1 MAQNTLFELIHSM
14 SMSEKRH
21 FKLFSLKHVIG
32 DKNQYTLLFDAIDK
46 QKKYNEK
53 NLNDLSFVKNL
64 SAEKNYLY
72 RLILKSL
79 NAFHSKLNSKNKI
92 YNWLQ
97 SVEILYHKGLYQ
109 QALKLT
115 KKASELAK
123 ENDLFIQ
130 ELAVREVE
138 AELMSKQFLY
148 TDAIQNIERSEKVMQ
163 VAKNFNAIQKIA
175 MQSYEKGF
183 EMGMTRSAKDLKKI
197 KTLIEKEEV
206 KSAKNCLS
214 SRAEM
219 YRLGMLL
226 SYFYLI
232 NDSIKMLE
240 FTKKLTSHYQKNSF
254 LIEYS
259 MIGYIFSLSSLA
271 RAYTQNRQEEKAI
284 ETLQILDEC
293 QIKYNFNNSP
303 KIAARI
309 FFYSLNNRLDISLN
323 KDDYKKCGQLL
334 KTNEREFEKL
344 SPFIGKPLLYE
355 YYFLTTKYYFVIGEF
370 RKALRCT
377 NVIINDSSFKARE
390 DLLSVIRLIN
400 LLIYFEL
407 NTDFTLGYLTKNT
420 YNYFKKR
427 KRLFKVEDELIR
439 FMKNQNKIQSKAI
452 LKKDLLQLKESM
464 QKWKKHKFEYR
475 PFQQFDFEYWAKA
488 KLEKKLICELN

>member
-1 MAQNTLFELIHSM
+1 MARNTLFDLIHSM

-21 FKLFSLKHVIG
+21 FKLYSLKHVIG
-32 DKNQYTLLFDAIDK
+32 DKNQYTMLFDAIDK
-46 QKKYNEK
+46 QKTYNEK
-53 NLNDLSFVKNL
+53 NLTELSFVKNL

-97 SVEILYHKGLYQ
+97 SIEVLYHKGLYQ

-130 ELAVREVE
+130 ELAVKEVE

-148 TDAIQNIERSEKVMQ
+148 TDAIKNIERSEKVMQ
-163 VAKNFNAIQKIA
+163 VAQNFSAIQKIA

-183 EMGMTRSAKDLKKI
+183 EMGMTRSQKDLKNI

-206 KSAKNCLS
+206 ESSKNCLS

-219 YRLGMLL
+219 YRLGMFL

-232 NDSIKMLE
+232 NDSIKMLD
-240 FTKKLTSHYQKNSF
+240 FTKKLTNHYQKNPF

-284 ETLQILDEC
+284 KQ
-293 QIKYNFNNSP
+293 
-303 KIAARI
+303 
-309 FFYSLNNRLDISLN
+309 RLL
-323 KDDYKKCGQLL
+323 
-334 KTNEREFEKL
+334 
-344 SPFIGKPLLYE
+344 
-355 YYFLTTKYYFVIGEF
+355 
-370 RKALRCT
+370 
-377 NVIINDSSFKARE
+377 
-390 DLLSVIRLIN
+390 
-400 LLIYFEL
+400 
-407 NTDFTLGYLTKNT
+407 
-420 YNYFKKR
+420 
-427 KRLFKVEDELIR
+427 
-439 FMKNQNKIQSKAI
+439 
-452 LKKDLLQLKESM
+452 
-464 QKWKKHKFEYR
+464 
-475 PFQQFDFEYWAKA
+475 
-488 KLEKKLICELN
+488 